1 MHLATAYAT
10 LTWLLV
16 TQAQVGRAH
25 EFKVVHRPHHAA
37 AALLGEF
44 RQHGRQVGMD
54 VVQVHDVG
62 IEIIEDLAESALDV
76 APSHEPLGSLE
87 LVAQSTGKVHLRG
100 IVAVPARVNILGIL
114 HSKDCHLM
122 ALFLEQPLQVH
133 CHDAVTTAGVVEL
146 VCYEYAFFLHVESAK
161 VVIFSCC

>member
-1 MHLATAYAT
+1 MDDGSQTTWLIVLLLLVAAMVFAVAETAFASVSRIRLRTEAEKGDARAKRALYVTEHFNKAITTLLICTNIVHLATAYAT

-76 APSHEPLGSLE
+76 APSHEPLGC
-87 LVAQSTGKVHLRG
+87 T
-100 IVAVPARVNILGIL
+100 
-114 HSKDCHLM
+114 
-122 ALFLEQPLQVH
+122 
-133 CHDAVTTAGVVEL
+133 
-146 VCYEYAFFLHVESAK
+146 
-161 VVIFSCC
+161 